1 MLEMNRKGEVE
12 MKKLK
17 YLAIGLFALAIVG
30 VGNVNALEFN
40 DIIADLM
47 APEGYDIGST
57 SEEIVFEGETWI
69 GENGRIT
76 IKEGNVNVKLDA
88 ANEVVNIVVDKDSE
102 VVINEGKQ
110 FIMQLPYNGETYQ
123 IQLTISEGATL
134 NVDGA
139 LAVPT
144 GSKGILTNDGTIN
157 VNGRLEVRSD
167 GIYTGKGITNIYGNL
182 AIYCTDLAN
191 VGVTSLNLYD
201 KGNIYSQVDVSD
213 LVKIG
218 ATAPEGYIT
227 TVLED
232 TNKEYTSITDTV
244 GTVEFGYHFS
254 LNTVEVSDEE
264 EDDPTIGDS
273 TGDEETPT
281 TPEEKPTTPPEE
293 ETPTTPGEEVPEVPQ
308 TYDDAVVSIVMGAGA
323 LAIVVAAVVLAK
335 KKILFN

>member
-1 MLEMNRKGEVE
+1 
-12 MKKLK
+12 MKNLK

-30 VGNVNALEFN
+30 VGKVNALEFD

-110 FIMQLPYNGETYQ
+110 FIMQLPYNGKTYQ

-167 GIYTGKGITNIYGNL
+167 GVYTGKGIT
-182 AIYCTDLAN
+182 
-191 VGVTSLNLYD
+191 
-201 KGNIYSQVDVSD
+201 NIYSQVDVSD

-323 LAIVVAAVVLAK
+323 LVIVVAAVVLAK